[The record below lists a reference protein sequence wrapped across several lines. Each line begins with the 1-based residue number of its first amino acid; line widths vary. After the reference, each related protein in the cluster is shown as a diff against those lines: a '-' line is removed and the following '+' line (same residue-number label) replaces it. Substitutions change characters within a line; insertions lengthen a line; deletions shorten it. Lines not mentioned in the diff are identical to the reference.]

1 MSQEVSSNNIQTN
14 KRTFVLNFERYVQEI
29 AYAEVE
35 AGSLAEAA
43 EIARNMTW
51 EEMDELEFDA
61 DVVVDDTVR
70 LYSIASEDG
79 NERISVSD
87 VEKDPRKVLHI
98 EACSLIDEPYVDKI
112 LHASHIDPVDGQ
124 SSDFSALITRCLR
137 LNK

>member
-1 MSQEVSSNNIQTN
+1 MSKSSNGKNAQMEKKTYG
-14 KRTFVLNFERYVQEI
+14 LHFERYVQET

-124 SSDFSALITRCLR
+124 SSDFRALITRCLR